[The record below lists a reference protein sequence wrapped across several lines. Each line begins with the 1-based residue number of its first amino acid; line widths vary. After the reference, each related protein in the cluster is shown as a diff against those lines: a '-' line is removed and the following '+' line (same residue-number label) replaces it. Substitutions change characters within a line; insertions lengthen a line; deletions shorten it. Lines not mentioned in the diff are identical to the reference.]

1 MPSLKISSVEDLGLL
16 LKASRKVR
24 KIRQDQLASQVNV
37 GHVFIRDVEHGKPTV
52 QMGRALRVLAAAGLQ
67 LQVTVSDEVL
77 AVRARLAQRQAE
89 KAGARSAVV
98 ATR

>member
-1 MPSLKISSVEDLGLL
+1 MPTLKISSVEDLGLL

-37 GHVFIRDVEHGKPTV
+37 GHVFIRDVEHGKSTV

-77 AVRARLAQRQAE
+77 AVRARLAQRQVE
-89 KAGARSAVV
+89 KAGSEPALVG
-98 ATR
+98 T